1 MMGKQEVQPG
11 AKCQEL
17 WDPFEGLI
25 YRCVNPNGKVAL
37 ITKEVFQRLEASGVV
52 ERGES
57 VQRYAEKS
65 LG

>member
-1 MMGKQEVQPG
+1 MSKQEVQPG

-17 WDPFEGLI
+17 WDPYEGLVF
-25 YRCVNPNGKVAL
+25 RCVNPNGKVAV
-37 ITKEVFQRLEASGVV
+37 ITKETFKQLEAGGVV

-57 VQRYAEKS
+57 GQRYVEKS

>member
-1 MMGKQEVQPG
+1 MSKQEVQPG

-17 WDPFEGLI
+17 WDPFEGLVF
-25 YRCVNPNGKVAL
+25 RCVNPNGKVAV
-37 ITKEVFQRLEASGVV
+37 ITKETFKQLEAAGVV

-57 VQRYAEKS
+57 GQRYAEKS